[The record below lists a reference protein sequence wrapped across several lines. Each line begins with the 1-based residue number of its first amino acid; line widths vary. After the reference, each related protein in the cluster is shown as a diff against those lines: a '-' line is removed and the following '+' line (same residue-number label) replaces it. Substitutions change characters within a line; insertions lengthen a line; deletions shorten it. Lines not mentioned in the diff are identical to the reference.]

1 VKHLLIIFSILL
13 LSSPV
18 NGDNH
23 KGETL
28 YKWFTSS
35 GEVWKGFGDKG
46 THPKY
51 TGEVENRV
59 PNGLGFLIF
68 PNGGKYVGEF
78 KDGDFHGQGTYTFV
92 VGRELSPL
100 EKYSFK
106 YYDKDGNDRGEEEL
120 DDIEPLLEGKIKRF
134 SGWKYV
140 GEWKDG
146 EEHGQGTKTYSKDYT
161 GEWKDVKRDGQ
172 VILTFD
178 GSQYEGEWKDG
189 EEHGQGT
196 YTSGG
201 GEKYVGKWKNG
212 REHGQGTYT
221 SGDGEKYVGKWKN
234 GIKHGQ
240 GTYTSG
246 DGSKYEGGYKD
257 GQEHGQGIYIWSD
270 GGKYI
275 GEVKNEKF
283 WNGTFYDKDGNIKGK
298 VVNGNGQIILSFSK
312 GKYVGEWK
320 DGKPWNGTFYDIDG
334 NIHNKFV
341 NGKKIKQ

>member
-1 VKHLLIIFSILL
+1 MKHLLIIFSILL

-78 KDGDFHGQGTYTFV
+78 KDGDFHGQGTYT
-92 VGRELSPL
+92 
-100 EKYSFK
+100 
-106 YYDKDGNDRGEEEL
+106 
-120 DDIEPLLEGKIKRF
+120 
-134 SGWKYV
+134 
-140 GEWKDG
+140 
-146 EEHGQGTKTYSKDYT
+146 
-161 GEWKDVKRDGQ
+161 
-172 VILTFD
+172 
-178 GSQYEGEWKDG
+178 
-189 EEHGQGT
+189 
-196 YTSGG
+196 
-201 GEKYVGKWKNG
+201 
-212 REHGQGTYT
+212 
-221 SGDGEKYVGKWKN
+221 
-234 GIKHGQ
+234 
-240 GTYTSG
+240 SG

-283 WNGTFYDKDGNIKGK
+283 WNGTFYD
-298 VVNGNGQIILSFSK
+298 
-312 GKYVGEWK
+312 
-320 DGKPWNGTFYDIDG
+320 IDG

-341 NGKKIKQ
+341 NGKINP